1 MRLTVLDGEELLI
14 TMLTHA
20 AWSPPGVL
28 VLVVGGPGPAAP
40 HLLLAAGELP
50 RPQPGPAPAPALTR
64 HRVVAGVQAGEL
76 VVELRHVP
84 VTCHVSCYGTQRHTA
99 AHVMMKNWSGLS
111 VRTT

>member
-1 MRLTVLDGEELLI
+1 MRLTVSELLL

-50 RPQPGPAPAPALTR
+50 RPQPAPAPALPR

>member
-1 MRLTVLDGEELLI
+1 MRLTVLGGELLL

-40 HLLLAAGELP
+40 HLLIAAGELP
-50 RPQPGPAPAPALTR
+50 RPQPAPAPALAR

-84 VTCHVSCYGTQRHTA
+84 VTCHVTAHSVTQRLT
-99 AHVMMKNWSGLS
+99 S
-111 VRTT
+111 

>member
-1 MRLTVLDGEELLI
+1 MRLTLLGGELYCSQCSL
-14 TMLTHA
+14 LTHA

-50 RPQPGPAPAPALTR
+50 RPQPGPAPALPR

-76 VVELRHVP
+76 VVELSHVP
-84 VTCHVSCYGTQRHTA
+84 VTCHVSCYVTHRDTA

>member
-50 RPQPGPAPAPALTR
+50 RPQPAPAPAPALAR

>member
-1 MRLTVLDGEELLI
+1 MRLTVLGGELLL

-50 RPQPGPAPAPALTR
+50 RPQPAPAPALAR

-84 VTCHVSCYGTQRHTA
+84 VTCHVSCYGTQRDTDTA

>member
-50 RPQPGPAPAPALTR
+50 RPQPAPAPALAR

-84 VTCHVSCYGTQRHTA
+84 VTCHVSRVMLRHTA
-99 AHVMMKNWSGLS
+99 
-111 VRTT
+111 

>member
-1 MRLTVLDGEELLI
+1 MRLTVLGGELLL

-40 HLLLAAGELP
+40 HLLLAAGKLP
-50 RPQPGPAPAPALTR
+50 RPQPAPAPAPALAR